1 MLYSDIFYNSLTHKN
16 FPTGYLTFAK
26 HTDLRSNVQFF
37 TEFQGD
43 GRLLHITNITKYKMC
58 HFESHAL
65 NIYTINQISNNWVN
79 YFNCITKIDDQKS
92 QKNSANEATRN
103 LQKSVIYY
111 GIQLINFRFE
121 LERRACVVTIIAQ
134 IIMFRDHYFL
144 R

>member
-1 MLYSDIFYNSLTHKN
+1 MPCPQYLHKKIKS
-16 FPTGYLTFAK
+16 A
-26 HTDLRSNVQFF
+26 
-37 TEFQGD
+37 E
-43 GRLLHITNITKYKMC
+43 I
-58 HFESHAL
+58 
-65 NIYTINQISNNWVN
+65 WVN
-79 YFNCITKIDDQKS
+79 YLNYVTKIDDQKS

-134 IIMFRDHYFL
+134 IIVFRDHYFL